1 MRNVI
6 VYCGVIATLLL
17 SGCDKVDEIINEVDT
32 STDTVKVSTVPV
44 DVAAEVPVAAVQ
56 PEQVN
61 SSDTVKP
68 AVSDS
73 PKHRSRTSGNSG
85 FSKTPKEYYMSAA
98 VKAKNGR
105 YLDAIADYDKAIKI
119 DPYYAEAYNARAL
132 LKDKINDFDGAAADY
147 EKAIQARNVKNN
159 KTQDVDDA
167 DIKNV
172 TFNMQQGKIKIDL
185 YDYDGAD
192 KDFTKAI
199 NIIPS
204 YGPAYIA
211 RGDARLKLER
221 YYDALSDYNKA
232 MKFWPKLTYDALR
245 KIGNLEMHFENYDKA
260 VAAYRDVV
268 DYDKNNV
275 DSRYKLTDAF
285 IMSGNFSEA
294 LNSIRIFY
302 LISKEPYVYAGDYHR
317 WNVAINKYKQDS
329 TANELKSKINKLKII
344 KSN

>member
-1 MRNVI
+1 MRNI
-6 VYCGVIATLLL
+6 VVVFGLTAVFFLTA
-17 SGCDKVDEIINEVDT
+17 CDKIDSIIND
-32 STDTVKVSTVPV
+32 DVKVSTNTVTV
-44 DVAAEVPVAAVQ
+44 STSTEITEPVAPLPVEEVKVSTNTVVKQ
-56 PEQVN
+56 PEPVKKRVK
-61 SSDTVKP
+61 SSQQM
-68 AVSDS
+68 
-73 PKHRSRTSGNSG
+73 SG
-85 FSKTPKEYYMSAA
+85 KTAKDYYMSGTL
-98 VKAKNGR
+98 KAKKGR
-105 YLDAIADYDKAIKI
+105 DLDAIADYDKAIKL

-132 LKDKINDFDGAAADY
+132 IKDKINDFDGAAADY
-147 EKAIQARNVKNN
+147 EKAIQVRNVKSNRIQEAN
-159 KTQDVDDA
+159 DT

-172 TFNMQQGKIKIDL
+172 TFHMQQGKIKIDL

-192 KDFTKAI
+192 QDFTKAI

-211 RGDARLKLER
+211 RGDARLKLEK

-260 VAAYRDVV
+260 VEAYRNVV

-275 DSRYKLTDAF
+275 DSRYKLTDAL
-285 IMSGNFSEA
+285 IMNGNFSEA
-294 LNSIRIFY
+294 LNSIRVFY

-329 TANELKSKINKLKII
+329 TANELKSKINKLKVV